1 MVIGTVKPVAVL
13 VLAPNVGVNAAASDD
28 GDIEMP
34 GTFSKTTADVR
45 CTFVIVKVT
54 LLVPPAL

>member
-13 VLAPNVGVNAAASDD
+13 VLAPNVGVNAAAWDN
-28 GDIEMP
+28 GVIEMP

-45 CTFVIVKVT
+45 CGFVIEKLT
-54 LLVPPAL
+54 

>member
-1 MVIGTVKPVAVL
+1 MIWTVKPVAVA
-13 VLAPNVGVNAAASDD
+13 VVAPNVGVNAAASDN

-45 CTFVIVKVT
+45 CAFVIVKLT
-54 LLVPPAL
+54 